1 MHKAYIYT
9 RTHTHIRYLHLDVS
23 RRLDRLSVEQRAVR
37 AVQVHDVRPAP
48 PVISDSIDVGRSDKS
63 QMPGHQ
69 NGLHIG
75 NRFLVGPTQESTGS
89 STPVHQRGVINAASS
104 TPVHQRGVINAGSSS
119 AIVSGSVQKCRSI
132 KTVYSHPQRTS
143 PVGPGPRKVPVHQC
157 RFISSASSMPVRRR
171 QSALVGIPSADS
183 RKWSSY
189 VQTDNSRNQHCTPQK
204 ISQFHKEPR
213 LYQITGFY
221 NAALIFSD

>member
-143 PVGPGPRKVPVHQC
+143 PVGPGPRKYRFISAGSSARRHQC
-157 RFISSASSMPVRRR
+157 RFVVGNRRWSVYQVPIHENGLVTSRQTTLETSTARHKKFHISTKSPDSIKLRDSTMP
-171 QSALVGIPSADS
+171 P
-183 RKWSSY
+183 
-189 VQTDNSRNQHCTPQK
+189 
-204 ISQFHKEPR
+204 
-213 LYQITGFY
+213 
-221 NAALIFSD
+221 